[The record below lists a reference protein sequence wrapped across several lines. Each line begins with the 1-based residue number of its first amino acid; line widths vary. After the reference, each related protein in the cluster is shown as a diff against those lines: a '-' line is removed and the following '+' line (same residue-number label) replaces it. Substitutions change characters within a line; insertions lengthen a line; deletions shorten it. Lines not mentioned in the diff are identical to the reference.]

1 MLELILVILL
11 TLVIGFVL
19 LMLTSIFMAYATQAK
34 YIDPLDGDET
44 DD

>member
-11 TLVIGFVL
+11 TLVVGFVL
-19 LMLTSIFMAYATQAK
+19 LMLTSVFIAYVTQAN

>member
-11 TLVIGFVL
+11 ILLLGFVFL
-19 LMLTSIFMAYATQAK
+19 ILTSIFMAYATQAK
-34 YIDPLDGDET
+34 YIDPLDGDEK